1 MRPTRVVAVAL
12 SGMLALSACS
22 GSEEVAQSPSPV
34 SPSPSSPSVDAAADE
49 LWEPLDMGESAT
61 VADLEV
67 VVSDP
72 RRLDDAPE
80 FKDAYEFDAG
90 EVLVSVAVKVT
101 NRGDAPMELPDMLQW
116 EASVDG
122 ADGETFNYW
131 EGWGQPST
139 RLLPGRSVEFRMGWA
154 VMPGKSLVVDVT
166 ERDVAEEPDFAV
178 WAAESKR

>member
-12 SGMLALSACS
+12 FGMLALSACS
-22 GSEEVAQSPSPV
+22 GSEEAAQSPSPA
-34 SPSPSSPSVDAAADE
+34 SPSSSSSVDAAADE
-49 LWEPLDMGESAT
+49 LWEPLGMGESAT

-72 RRLDDAPE
+72 RQLDDAPE

-90 EVLVSVAVKVT
+90 EVLVSVAVEVT
-101 NRGDAPMELPDMLQW
+101 NRSDAPAELPDMLQW